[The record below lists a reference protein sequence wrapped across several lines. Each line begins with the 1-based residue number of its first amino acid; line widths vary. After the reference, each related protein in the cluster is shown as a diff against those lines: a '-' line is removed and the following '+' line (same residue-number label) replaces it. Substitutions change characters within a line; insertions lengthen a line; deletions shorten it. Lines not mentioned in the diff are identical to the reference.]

1 MRHILHSKKNN
12 MFIGKYFFKLLCA
25 TILFIGCKK
34 PAQNYSQTYNGIHL
48 VSSTPKRVLSKTQ
61 LISLYSFYGAASYIR
76 NGIKTY
82 AITYKTK
89 DYNGIE
95 TIASAAVIVPDSPGP
110 YPLINYNHGTYF
122 PSDDW
127 RLPSYN
133 NDYNS
138 DINIGYM
145 MASVGYVVVMPDYIG
160 YGSTKNAEHN
170 YCDYNNI
177 AVNAIDAIRAAR
189 EFCSNNSF
197 ILKDKL
203 FLTGWSEGGAV
214 AMAVMK
220 KIQSDFSGEFNITAT
235 APLAGAYYGSF
246 LAKQVLQMNTES
258 PYINSYAWVIK
269 TYNKTGSIN
278 KPLNYY
284 FNEPYASAINSSIES
299 IIPKNPQ
306 VLFNNI
312 FKQNYLNNTDPL
324 IAEFAKHD
332 LWNFKPSCKT
342 ILCQGQN
349 DTYVPLINAQK
360 AYTEMNALGADVS
373 LVIYPGKGHGECIWD
388 YLSTIY
394 TSFEP
399 LR

>member
-1 MRHILHSKKNN
+1 
-12 MFIGKYFFKLLCA
+12 MFIVKYFFKLLCVA
-25 TILFIGCKK
+25 ILFIGCKK

-61 LISLYSFYGAASYIR
+61 LISLYSSYGAASYIR

-160 YGSTKNAEHN
+160 YGSTKNVEHN

-197 ILKDKL
+197 TLKNKL

-258 PYINSYAWVIK
+258 PYINSYAWVVK

-332 LWNFKPSCKT
+332 MWNFKPASKT

-373 LVIYPGKGHGECIWD
+373 LVIYPGKDHGECIWD